1 MTVAPDRAA
10 ADFSSYATDSLEE
23 TRAAL
28 AAHYYDMDLQVVG
41 PSEDLSTRFDVLGLG
56 SLTVG
61 DIRFGTQIRTGF
73 AAPGAYHVAVPVSG
87 CFSVQQGHD
96 DVVFATTGSA
106 VFFDPARHIRVDA
119 WSPDCQAL
127 TVKIDKQS
135 LHQALESLLDR
146 PLSRAPL
153 FGPSVDVRNGPG
165 RSWARLATWALL
177 ERDVSLGLLHRPL
190 IRTRIER
197 TLLEGVL
204 LAAEHTHRE
213 ELEAPAPPMR
223 PASVKRV
230 MDAVQE
236 RPAEA
241 YDAGRLAQLAQV
253 SVRTLQDAFR
263 RHVGMS
269 PMAYVYDV
277 RLQRVRDELRAA
289 GPGGTTVSD
298 VAHRWGFVHLG
309 RFASRYRERFGET
322 PSRTLRDA

>member
-1 MTVAPDRAA
+1 MTVVPDRT
-10 ADFSSYATDSLEE
+10 ADFSSYATRSPEE
-23 TRAAL
+23 AHEAI
-28 AAHYYDMDLQVVG
+28 AAHYYDMNLQVIG
-41 PSEDLSTRFDVLGLG
+41 PTEDFATSLSVLNLG

-61 DIRFGTQIRTGF
+61 DICFGTEIRCGF
-73 AAPGAYHVAVPVSG
+73 AEPGAYHVAVPVRG
-87 CFSVQQGHD
+87 CFSVQQGRG
-96 DVVFATTGSA
+96 DVVFATEGSA
-106 VFFDPARHIRVDA
+106 VFFDPSQHIRIDA

-127 TVKIDKQS
+127 TVKIDRS
-135 LHQALESLLDR
+135 ALHLALESLLDR
-146 PLSRAPL
+146 PLSRPPV
-153 FGPSVDVRNGPG
+153 FGPSVDVRGGPG
-165 RSWARLATWALL
+165 RSWAGLATWALL
-177 ERDVSLGLLHRPL
+177 DKDTSLGLLRQPL
-190 IRTRIER
+190 IRSRIEQ

-241 YDAGRLAQLAQV
+241 YDATRLAQLARV
-253 SVRTLQDAFR
+253 SVRTLQEAFR

-289 GPGGTTVSD
+289 GPGTTTVSD

-322 PSRTLRDA
+322 PSRTLRGA